1 MSLGCL
7 SHCAVSR
14 ALLLN
19 RRAGLHQR
27 LRRLGLREL
36 NVERL
41 ERQLRLA
48 EQQVERVAALA
59 DLLGKLVCVVADGLG
74 ELAHLIEPLELLL
87 DAVLNVRERPKFAA
101 VVGPILSKC
110 AFASGCLRC
119 AGQAL
124 PVRAVSS
131 LGSQPFSPSNLMV
144 PHGAT
149 AGLWVPR
156 VHGAP
161 PSAEF
166 CQAKSQ
172 EKINTLYL
180 ALAPA
185 YAWDLEPI
193 IALHERCRLRS
204 VARMPH
210 PKTLRQPCE

>member
-1 MSLGCL
+1 MEGGATFQHSPCC
-7 SHCAVSR
+7 SPHR
-14 ALLLN
+14 A
-19 RRAGLHQR
+19 
-27 LRRLGLREL
+27 
-36 NVERL
+36 
-41 ERQLRLA
+41 
-48 EQQVERVAALA
+48 
-59 DLLGKLVCVVADGLG
+59 
-74 ELAHLIEPLELLL
+74 
-87 DAVLNVRERPKFAA
+87 AA
-101 VVGPILSKC
+101 V
-110 AFASGCLRC
+110 R
-119 AGQAL
+119 
-124 PVRAVSS
+124 
-131 LGSQPFSPSNLMV
+131 PSRD
-144 PHGAT
+144 GET
-149 AGLWVPR
+149 RAGLWVPR